1 MNKGNIYHSMSLIRS
16 LLGITLIIPRHGLQ
30 DDYYYS
36 QTLLTGLVGSLSR
49 PAGMND
55 LGTL

>member
-16 LLGITLIIPRHGLQ
+16 LLGITLIIPCHGLQ

-36 QTLLTGLVGSLSR
+36 QTLLTGLVGSLPR
-49 PAGMND
+49 LEGMND
-55 LGTL
+55 LGNL

>member
-1 MNKGNIYHSMSLIRS
+1 MSLIRS
-16 LLGITLIIPRHGLQ
+16 LLGITLIIPGHGLK
-30 DDYYYS
+30 DGYYYS

-49 PAGMND
+49 PEGMND